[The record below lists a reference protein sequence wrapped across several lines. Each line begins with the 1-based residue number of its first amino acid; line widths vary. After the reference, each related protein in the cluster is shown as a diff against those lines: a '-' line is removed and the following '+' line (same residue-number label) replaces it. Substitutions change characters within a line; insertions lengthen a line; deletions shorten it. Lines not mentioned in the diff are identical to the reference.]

1 MHHPIITGRNEVVAT
16 VMFLH
21 VSVILLTG
29 GAIPACIAGGIPAC
43 LAAGLLGGA
52 IPACIA
58 GGIPAC
64 LAAGL
69 LGELLSQHALQQVL
83 WGCSHGSACSWGVP
97 ALGGAWSGGFV
108 WPSVMAF

>member
-1 MHHPIITGRNEVVAT
+1 MLCTVIITSRNKVVAK
-16 VMFLH
+16 VVFLL
-21 VSVILLTG
+21 VSVILSTEG

-43 LAAGLLGGA
+43 LAAGLGGA

-69 LGELLSQHALQQVL
+69 
-83 WGCSHGSACSWGVP
+83 WGVP
-97 ALGGAWSGGFV
+97 APRGGV
-108 WPSVMAF
+108 WPSVMVFWYGLLVWWPSD